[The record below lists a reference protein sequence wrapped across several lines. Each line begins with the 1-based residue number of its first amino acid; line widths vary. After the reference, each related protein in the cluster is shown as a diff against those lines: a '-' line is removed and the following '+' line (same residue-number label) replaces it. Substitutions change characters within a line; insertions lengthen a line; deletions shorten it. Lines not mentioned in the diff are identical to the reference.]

1 VLNVPSFSKKTN
13 YLLTADVEEHRS
25 KNDLDMKKVLL
36 AGILSIFFVSVSF
49 AQVKFG
55 VTAGLNVSRMTA
67 SGGGESDNTDFKA
80 GFQAGLVADLGI
92 SPSFS
97 IIPELLFSQ
106 RGGKDS
112 YSEGGGKWTSSETLN
127 YLQLPV
133 NAAYKIDA
141 GYGSKVLIFA
151 GPYLGYGLSGK
162 MKGTYEENGDK
173 ETESVDLKFGSGDDK
188 LKAIDF
194 GINAG
199 VGYQFEK
206 IFFKLQFNQGLSN
219 LLNDS
224 PDWSM
229 KNQNITVSAG
239 YFF

>member
-1 VLNVPSFSKKTN
+1 MKMILRLMTSIKRSFVFKKTN
-13 YLLTADVEEHRS
+13 YLLTAYVEEHRS

-55 VTAGLNVSRMTA
+55 VTAGLNVSNLVDKDLDA
-67 SGGGESDNTDFKA
+67 KFKA
-80 GFQAGLVADLGI
+80 GFQAGVVADMGI

-106 RGGKDS
+106 RGGKYEIENLS
-112 YSEGGGKWTSSETLN
+112 TTETLN

-151 GPYLGYGLSGK
+151 GPYLGYAVSGK
-162 MKGTYEENGDK
+162 IKDNNSKNIE
-173 ETESVDLKFGSGDDK
+173 FGSGVTETKPLD
-188 LKAIDF
+188 L

-199 VGYQFEK
+199 IGYQFEK
-206 IFFKLQFNQGLSN
+206 VFFKLQYNQGLSN
-219 LLNDS
+219 LSNVSDKS
-224 PDWSM
+224 T
-229 KNQNITVSAG
+229 KNQNIAVSMG